1 MPPIKKKPKKPNT
14 KKKSSSSS
22 KKTSS
27 TKSNK
32 PASVFSKVAAWR
44 NKMNNLSP
52 AQKTKIRMAAI
63 GAVGAVQLGLGAAFF
78 IRARMFYKETLELQD
93 DIAKLNSDLLSG
105 KLKDKE
111 EVLGG
116 FDKLIKKMEIIVKR
130 YRLVMLVTG
139 KTEPFGNLLS
149 AIKQQRSMLENHFN
163 AREAMIKDTLNENLN
178 EIKKLVDPED
188 APKFS
193 NEMIPSEIKKFKI
206 KYHPDNVLRRF
217 GSLSEEQKQKKM
229 LDYTK
234 ISQFLNQRSN

>member
-1 MPPIKKKPKKPNT
+1 MPPIKKKPKKPDT
-14 KKKSSSSS
+14 KKKTSSSP

-27 TKSNK
+27 TKSVK
-32 PASVFSKVAAWR
+32 PTSVFSKVAAWR

-52 AQKTKIRMAAI
+52 EKKSKIKWAAI
-63 GAVGAVQLGLGAAFF
+63 GAAGAVQLGLGAAFF
-78 IRARMFYKETLELQD
+78 IRTKMFYKETLELQD
-93 DIAKLNSDLLSG
+93 DIAKLNSDLLNE
-105 KLKDKE
+105 KLKTKE
-111 EVLGG
+111 EVIGG
-116 FDKLIKKMEIIVKR
+116 FDKLIKKMESISKR
-130 YRLVMLVTG
+130 YRLVMLIVG
-139 KTEPFGNLLS
+139 KAEAFGNLLS

-178 EIKKLVDPED
+178 EIKKLVEPED

-193 NEMIPSEIKKFKI
+193 NDMMPSEIKKFKI

-234 ISQFLNQRSN
+234 ISQFLNQRNN